1 MLLFDATHTSH
12 SRAQTGIQRVCRS
25 LFAELERRGAAS
37 AICFDPYLQGWRSLD
52 SGELAR
58 LRDRSGAGGHSRSAQ
73 WPLHRQVVGHMRRL
87 TGRQPQLPESTGAI
101 FPELFSAKIGANVTE
116 LGRLVKGPRI
126 ALFHDS
132 IGLKYPELT
141 PLGTVARLPAYLRE
155 LLQFD
160 GVAAISEDSAACLRE
175 FWAWLGVP
183 DAPPVQP
190 IPLGIDPLPA
200 TEAGSAPRGIP
211 RILCVSTIEGRKNHG
226 SLLEAAESLWQTGL
240 KFELELIGLA
250 RSDTA
255 AAALAKI
262 RELQTLGRS
271 LIYHGTATEAALQ
284 NAYRQCS
291 FTIYPSLSEGFGL
304 PVLESLQHGR
314 PCLCSGRGA
323 LGESTRGG
331 GCLELEALDAK
342 GLAAG
347 MRRLLSNP
355 EEIHALEV
363 AARRREFRSW
373 RDYATDLLAWQQ
385 DLSRR

>member
-1 MLLFDATHTSH
+1 MLRPSNP
-12 SRAQTGIQRVCRS
+12 S
-25 LFAELERRGAAS
+25 
-37 AICFDPYLQGWRSLD
+37 
-52 SGELAR
+52 
-58 LRDRSGAGGHSRSAQ
+58 
-73 WPLHRQVVGHMRRL
+73 
-87 TGRQPQLPESTGAI
+87 
-101 FPELFSAKIGANVTE
+101 
-116 LGRLVKGPRI
+116 
-126 ALFHDS
+126 
-132 IGLKYPELT
+132 
-141 PLGTVARLPAYLRE
+141 
-155 LLQFD
+155 
-160 GVAAISEDSAACLRE
+160 
-175 FWAWLGVP
+175 
-183 DAPPVQP
+183 
-190 IPLGIDPLPA
+190 A